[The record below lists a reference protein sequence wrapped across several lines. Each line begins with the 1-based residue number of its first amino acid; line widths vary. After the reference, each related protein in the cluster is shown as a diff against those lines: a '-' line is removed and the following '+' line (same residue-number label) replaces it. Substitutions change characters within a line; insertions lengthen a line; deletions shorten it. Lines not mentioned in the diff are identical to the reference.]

1 MIESQILQDLAKITD
16 HDSVEKTLDVLIQ
29 NGILCPTF
37 KDDLIKG
44 HQKIIDKE
52 LEEFFK

>member
-1 MIESQILQDLAKITD
+1 MIESQILEDLSYIENRN
-16 HDSVEKTLDVLIQ
+16 SVEKTLDVLIRH
-29 NGILCPTF
+29 GILCSTF

-44 HQKIIDKE
+44 HQKFLEKE